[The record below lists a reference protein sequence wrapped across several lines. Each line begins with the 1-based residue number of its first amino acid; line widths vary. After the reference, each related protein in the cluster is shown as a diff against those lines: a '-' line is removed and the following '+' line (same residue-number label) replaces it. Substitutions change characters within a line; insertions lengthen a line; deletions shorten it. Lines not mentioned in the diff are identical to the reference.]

1 MTTTTGTTASTG
13 STALAGIPD
22 RDVRE
27 VVREEPVMRGRILD
41 ALMAGPL
48 TVPEIARAI
57 GMPTNEVV
65 IWVMGMRRYGWLAE
79 IKGATV
85 DGYFQYERTG
95 RVAG

>member
-1 MTTTTGTTASTG
+1 MPPT
-13 STALAGIPD
+13 I

-27 VVREEPVMRGRILD
+27 VVREEPIMRAQILA
-41 ALMAGPL
+41 ALRDGPL
-48 TVPEIARAI
+48 TVPEIAAAI
-57 GMPTNEVV
+57 GAPTQEVV

-95 RVAG
+95 RVA